1 MNLNK
6 NVKKNIRMVLNSYS
20 VSFLIITFKY
30 SLASCLCSSN
40 ICLDKSL
47 LISGGAGLKLGSSIK
62 CTESKSSWSTL
73 LSNFTSSLPSKSSF
87 AAFKCL
93 NVEFVVLRTLPIE
106 VRALLEVDATV
117 FDLDS
122 LLNSLSLLWLLAKIW
137 RKKIK
142 IY

>member
-1 MNLNK
+1 MW
-6 NVKKNIRMVLNSYS
+6 KNIKMVSNTYLVSYL
-20 VSFLIITFKY
+20 FITFKY

-73 LSNFTSSLPSKSSF
+73 LSNFTSSPPSESPF
-87 AAFKCL
+87 AAFECL

-106 VRALLEVDATV
+106 VRALLEADATIL
-117 FDLDS
+117 DLDS
-122 LLNSLSLLWLLAKIW
+122 LLNSLSLPWLLAKIW